1 MVSKEKEDLKV
12 LNNKLALVMA
22 VIGLPIFLFW
32 INYSERKYSRPS
44 VIADNST
51 QICSAVMDGK
61 YGGNDSGGIFYT
73 RDSLIA
79 SSSLLIGETLCDSLW
94 KTGLIDKLGEPRKY
108 RLGDLVFPYVLS
120 KKSDND
126 TLVVHKSG
134 YEFKFLLPPPE
145 K

>member
-1 MVSKEKEDLKV
+1 MTPEEINEMKSTTKIGLI
-12 LNNKLALVMA
+12 LAI
-22 VIGLPIFLFW
+22 IGLPMVIFLF
-32 INYSERKYSRPS
+32 NFNDRKYSRPS

-51 QICSAVMDGK
+51 QICSVVMDGE
-61 YGGNDSGGIFYT
+61 YGGNDSGGIYYT
-73 RDSLIA
+73 QDSLIA

-94 KTGLIDKLGEPRKY
+94 KTGLIDKPGEPRKY

-126 TLVVHKSG
+126 TLVVHKDG
-134 YEFKFLLPPPE
+134 YEFKFLLSTPE